1 LEDFK
6 DFITEKVID
15 KNLSNND
22 GYCLKNE
29 EQDNIHLII
38 LTGSKSDDDESVV
51 NRFMDTA
58 KKMGQSSHRVV
69 VGAAWVAEFDLETN
83 TMVIM
88 NYDDKGKS
96 IKINTENTIV
106 IARAAA
112 FMGEN
117 SEIGKAMLQA
127 FQSSGCFML
136 NDLQSSILC
145 DNKFLSY
152 IKFSRNS
159 IPIPKTALI
168 PTEKAIENAHERIG
182 GKFPVV
188 VKTLSGTQ
196 GIGVSIVESMQSLVS
211 VVQSLRKYKAD
222 LLIQEFIKLDYD
234 VRTLVLGG
242 RIIACTRRNKVP
254 DDFRSN
260 AHLGAKTEPYV
271 LSDDEEEVVKA
282 TARISGATLVGVDH
296 CLVDK
301 EIYVLECNA
310 SPGVGANYHNYDIK
324 TVPQKKKKMKG
335 DQIDDIFSTIIDY
348 LRYRSNRNLTSFTE
362 CGYKEQVRI
371 KGCGNFIAKFD
382 TGNGSIASMKKV
394 DKVKIDGKIA
404 KWELD
409 GKKYAHEIVDW
420 SEPRVADGREIGKRP
435 CVLVDVEFNNRTY
448 INIPIALEE
457 EANSDLLVNRNLMEI
472 FKVSVNP
479 SRKFV
484 LSEWKKQSEKYCLK
498 Q

>member
-15 KNLSNND
+15 KNLTNND
-22 GYCLKNE
+22 GYCLERE
-29 EQDNIHLII
+29 EQDDIHLII
-38 LTGSKSDDDESVV
+38 LTGSKSGDDESVV
-51 NRFMDTA
+51 NRFLDTA
-58 KKMGQSSHRVV
+58 KKMGQNSHRVV
-69 VGAAWVAEFDLETN
+69 VGAAWVAEFDLEAK

-88 NYDDKGKS
+88 NHDDKGKS
-96 IKINTENTIV
+96 LKINTENTIV

-152 IKFSRNS
+152 ITFSRNS

-188 VKTLSGTQ
+188 IKTLSGTQ

-222 LLIQEFIKLDYD
+222 LLIQQFIKLEYD

-242 RIIACTRRNKVP
+242 RIIACTKRNKVP

-260 AHLGAKTEPYV
+260 AHLGATTEPYV
-271 LSDDEEEVVKA
+271 LSEEETEIVKA
-282 TARISGATLVGVDH
+282 TARISGASLVGVDH
-296 CLVDK
+296 CLVDG

-310 SPGVGANYHNYDIK
+310 SPGVGANYHNYDIR
-324 TVPQKKKKMKG
+324 TVPQKKKKIKG
-335 DQIDDIFSTIIDY
+335 DQLDDIFTTVIDY

-362 CGYKEQVRI
+362 CGYKEQVTV
-371 KGCGNFIAKFD
+371 KGCGTFVAKFD

-394 DKVKIDGKIA
+394 DKVTIDGKLA
-404 KWELD
+404 KWELK
-409 GKKYAHEIVDW
+409 GKKYVHKIIDW

-435 CVLVDVEFNNRTY
+435 CILVDVVFNNRTY
-448 INIPIALEE
+448 LNIPIALEE
-457 EANSDLLVNRNLMEI
+457 DANSDLLINRNLMEI

-479 SRKFV
+479 CRKFV
-484 LSEWKKQSEKYCLK
+484 LSEWKKT
-498 Q
+498 

>member
-6 DFITEKVID
+6 EFITEKVID
-15 KNLSNND
+15 KNLTNND
-22 GYCLKNE
+22 GYCGKNE
-29 EQDNIHLII
+29 KQDDIHLII
-38 LTGSKSDDDESVV
+38 LTGSKSGDDESVV
-51 NRFMDTA
+51 NRFLDTA
-58 KKMGQSSHRVV
+58 KELNQTAHRVV
-69 VGAAWVAEFDLETN
+69 IGAAWVAEFDLDAK

-88 NYDDKGKS
+88 NYNDKGKS
-96 IKINTENTIV
+96 LKINTENTIV

-136 NDLQSSILC
+136 NDLQASILC

-152 IKFSRNS
+152 ITFSRNN

-182 GKFPVV
+182 GKFPIVI
-188 VKTLSGTQ
+188 KTLSGTQ
-196 GIGVSIVESMQSLVS
+196 GIGVSIVDSMQSLVS
-211 VVQSLRKYKAD
+211 VVQSLRKYQAD
-222 LLIQEFIKLDYD
+222 LLIQEFIKLEYD

-260 AHLGAKTEPYV
+260 AHLGATTEPYV
-271 LSDDEEEVVKA
+271 LSEEEEEVVKT

-296 CLVDK
+296 CLVDG

-310 SPGVGANYHNYDIK
+310 SPGVGANYHNYDIR
-324 TVPQKKKKMKG
+324 TVPQKKKKIKG
-335 DQIDDIFSTIIDY
+335 DQISDIFTTIINY

-362 CGYKEQVRI
+362 CGYKERVTV
-371 KGCGNFIAKFD
+371 KGCGTFVAKFD

-394 DKVKIDGKIA
+394 DKVDVNGKTV
-404 KWELD
+404 KWELA
-409 GKKYAHEIVDW
+409 GKKYVDELVDW
-420 SEPRVADGREIGKRP
+420 SEPRVADGREVSKRP
-435 CVLVDVEFNNRTY
+435 CILVDMVFNNKTY
-448 INIPIALEE
+448 INIPIALED
-457 EANSDLLVNRNLMEI
+457 EANSDMLINRNLMEI

-479 SRKFV
+479 CRKFV
-484 LSEWKKQSEKYCLK
+484 LSEWKK
-498 Q
+498 

>member
-6 DFITEKVID
+6 DFITEKVLD
-15 KNLSNND
+15 KNLTNND
-22 GYCLKNE
+22 GYALENE
-29 EQDNIHLII
+29 KQDDIHLII
-38 LTGSKSDDDESVV
+38 LTGSTSDDDESVV
-51 NRFMDTA
+51 NRFLDTA
-58 KKMGQSSHRVV
+58 KKMGQESHRVV
-69 VGAAWVAEFDLETN
+69 VGAAWVAEFDLEAS

-88 NYDDKGKS
+88 NHDDKGKS
-96 IKINTENTIV
+96 LKINTENTIV

-117 SEIGKAMLQA
+117 AEIGKAMLQA

-136 NDLQSSILC
+136 NDLKSSILC

-152 IKFSRNS
+152 IQFSRNS

-222 LLIQEFIKLDYD
+222 LLIQEFIKLEYD

-242 RIIACTRRNKVP
+242 RIIASTRRNKVP

-260 AHLGAKTEPYV
+260 AHLGATTEPYT
-271 LSDDEEEVVKA
+271 LSEEEKEIVKA
-282 TARISGATLVGVDH
+282 TARISGASLVGVDH

-310 SPGVGANYHNYDIK
+310 SPGIGANYHNYDIR
-324 TVPQKKKKMKG
+324 TVPQKNKDVKG
-335 DQIDDIFSTIIDY
+335 DQINDIFTTIINY
-348 LRYRSNRNLTSFTE
+348 LRYRSNRNLTSFIE
-362 CGYKEQVRI
+362 CGYKEQVKI
-371 KGCGNFIAKFD
+371 KGCGTFVAKFD

-394 DKVKIDGKIA
+394 DKIKIDGKIA
-404 KWELD
+404 KWELN
-409 GKKYAHEIVDW
+409 GKKYADKIVNW
-420 SEPRVADGREIGKRP
+420 SEPRVADGREIEKRP
-435 CVLVDVEFNNRTY
+435 CILVDVEFNNRTY
-448 INIPIALEE
+448 VNIPIALEE
-457 EANSDLLVNRNLMEI
+457 DANSDLLINRNLMET
-472 FKVSVNP
+472 FRVSVNP
-479 SRKFV
+479 CRKFV
-484 LSEWKKQSEKYCLK
+484 LSEWKKL
-498 Q
+498 

>member
-1 LEDFK
+1 MEDFK

-15 KNLSNND
+15 KNLTNND
-22 GYCLKNE
+22 GYALENE
-29 EQDNIHLII
+29 KQDDIHIII

-51 NRFMDTA
+51 NRFLDTT
-58 KKMGQSSHRVV
+58 KKMGQESHRVV
-69 VGAAWVAEFDLETN
+69 VGAAWVAEFDLEAK

-88 NYDDKGKS
+88 NHDDKGKS
-96 IKINTENTIV
+96 LKINTENTIV

-117 SEIGKAMLQA
+117 AEIGKAMLQA

-136 NDLQSSILC
+136 NDLKSSILC

-152 IKFSRNS
+152 IQFSRNN

-182 GKFPVV
+182 GNFPVV

-222 LLIQEFIKLDYD
+222 LLIQEFIKLEYD

-260 AHLGAKTEPYV
+260 AHLGAETEPYI
-271 LSDDEEEVVKA
+271 LSEEEEEVVKA
-282 TARISGATLVGVDH
+282 TARISGASLVGVDH

-310 SPGVGANYHNYDIK
+310 SPGIGANYHNYDIT
-324 TVPQKKKKMKG
+324 TVPQKNKKIKG
-335 DQIDDIFSTIIDY
+335 NQIEDIFTTIINY
-348 LRYRSNRNLTSFTE
+348 LRYRSNRNLTSFIE
-362 CGYKEQVRI
+362 CGYKEQVKI
-371 KGCGNFIAKFD
+371 KGCGTFVAKFD

-404 KWELD
+404 KWELN
-409 GKKYAHEIVDW
+409 GKKYADKIVDW
-420 SEPRVADGREIGKRP
+420 SEPRVADGREIEKRP
-435 CVLVDVEFNNRTY
+435 CILVDVEFNNRTY
-448 INIPIALEE
+448 VNIPIALEE
-457 EANSDLLVNRNLMEI
+457 EANSDLLVNRNLMET
-472 FKVSVNP
+472 FRVSVNP
-479 SRKFV
+479 CRKFV
-484 LSEWKKQSEKYCLK
+484 LSEWKKS
-498 Q
+498 